1 MKLKNSVFGSN
12 SEAKV
17 FRRLQSRWSSHLS
30 LYPSLP
36 LASIMELEAGD
47 LTPGERDFFL
57 KTSVDYTFCEVNGR
71 PVLSIEFDGL
81 GGGFSR
87 RGEYIPARDTPDPYR
102 KLKFDLKLRLA
113 GQVHYPLIVVS
124 FDETQAVEEDDC
136 LIILDGIIG
145 GCLSSRDM
153 PRRIQGLLK
162 ESKVRLQSLAAE
174 DAQEVFQD
182 IVLQAETGAESYFDP
197 FVKEGSKYEAMC
209 IRVGIT
215 PGRSV
220 EWLEDPPFTRPG
232 DVWDPEWLGAHIEAL
247 KKLRRVGCR
256 ITVHAGNVTIA
267 RTVWMRN
274 IEASGVPILSIVT
287 NIAEYI
293 AFKQASALLKKL
305 VGENSNA
312 R

>member
-1 MKLKNSVFGSN
+1 MSHSVFGSN

-36 LASIMELEAGD
+36 LASILELEAGD
-47 LTPGERDFFL
+47 LTPRERNFFL
-57 KTSVDYTFCEVNGR
+57 KTSVDYTFCEANGR

-87 RGEYIPARDTPDPYR
+87 RGKYIPARDTSDPYR
-102 KLKFDLKLRLA
+102 KLKLDLKLRLA
-113 GQVHYPLIVVS
+113 EQVYYPLIVIS
-124 FDETQAVEEDDC
+124 SDETQVVEEDDC
-136 LIILDGIIG
+136 LTILDGIIG
-145 GCLSSRDM
+145 ACLSSRDT
-153 PRRIQGLLK
+153 PRRIRGLIE
-162 ESKVRLQSLAAE
+162 ESKVRLQGLSAE
-174 DAQEVFQD
+174 DVHEVFQD
-182 IVLQAETGAESYFDP
+182 IVLQAETDAEFHFDP
-197 FVKEGSKYEAMC
+197 FVREGSKYEAMC
-209 IRVGIT
+209 IRAGIT
-215 PGRSV
+215 SRHSV

-232 DVWDPEWLGAHIEAL
+232 DMWDPEWLAAHIEAL
-247 KKLRRVGCR
+247 KMLRRVGCR
-256 ITVHAGNVTIA
+256 ITVHAGNVTIVH
-267 RTVWMRN
+267 TVWMRN

-312 R
+312 P